1 MVPIERRRGLWV
13 AGAAL
18 LTLGAIAAAA
28 TPGVGDGSSD
38 TAMRLRLFGG
48 DVPAEAGG
56 RERLE
61 RAARD
66 RVAAARAAHGA
77 RSPEAAIAM
86 LGLAHV
92 LWHLEEF
99 SAALP
104 ENDGALAILH
114 ETGGGPAE
122 VGAAEYQAADLRRAT
137 GDYAGAL
144 EGYRRAIAI
153 WETSLGADSI
163 HAAAAWHYMGVVH
176 ALTGDEDAAR
186 DCLERALAIR
196 EAGLG
201 PNDPLIATTLIAI
214 AELGLRTG
222 GAAAALFQ
230 RAQAIWER
238 ALGVNHWYVAR
249 ALTGRARLLLDAGD
263 TAAAGPLLDRA
274 LAIRTRAFGPEHYL
288 VASSRADRA
297 RLLAQSGHI
306 AAAEEEYA
314 AALDLQK
321 KALGPDHPEVAIT
334 LAALARVQWEAG
346 ETGAAVATTLES
358 EALARD
364 YFRRSSRDLDD
375 ASALRY
381 AGVRTSGLDVAL
393 TALARPQAGARDAAT
408 SGAALAPHAAR
419 DIVDALI
426 RSRALV
432 LDARSRPA
440 STPVAGSPGLDDV
453 LRALPAGDA
462 LLAYARYG
470 RAGAAGATPIASYLA
485 VVLRPGGEQP
495 AAFDLGP
502 AAAIDAAVAA
512 WRRAVTTDPRS
523 ADAGP
528 AAGAADAAGE
538 RLRRAIWDSPAPALA
553 GARRVFVVPD
563 GAIDLV
569 GLAAL
574 PAPGGGYL
582 IERGPTIHYL
592 SAERDL
598 IRASRPARSGH
609 GILIVGDPA
618 FDAASSRTGVAAA
631 TSPAVARPG
640 DAQRG
645 DAQPLCPEFAN
656 LAFEPLPGAAAEADA
671 VAALGDATGE
681 VIRLSGAAASKESFE
696 AGAPG
701 RRVLHLATHAYV
713 LPERCGRDRPLLR
726 AGLAVAGA
734 NGRGGPANRDGILTG
749 EEIAALDLSS
759 VEWVVLSACDSGLG
773 EVRAG
778 EGVVGLRRAVERAG
792 AGAVIMSL
800 WDQDDAAASLFMRD
814 VYGARRSGLS
824 TAEAMRD
831 AGLRMIAR
839 QRARGRSTHPY
850 FWGGFVAAGDWR

>member
-1 MVPIERRRGLWV
+1 MASIERRRGLWV
-13 AGAAL
+13 AAAAL
-18 LTLGAIAAAA
+18 LTLGALAAAA
-28 TPGVGDGSSD
+28 APGAGDGSSG

-48 DVPAEAGG
+48 DVPADAGE

-66 RVAAARAAHGA
+66 RVAAARAAHGE
-77 RSPEAAIAM
+77 RSPEAALAM
-86 LGLAHV
+86 LDLARV
-92 LWHLEEF
+92 LWGLEEYE
-99 SAALP
+99 AALP
-104 ENDGALAILH
+104 ENDDARAILR
-114 ETGGGPAE
+114 ETGGEPAE
-122 VGAAEYQAADLRRAT
+122 MGAAEYQAADLRRAT
-137 GDYAGAL
+137 GDFAGAL

-153 WETSLGADSI
+153 WETSFGADSI

-186 DCLERALAIR
+186 ACLERALAIR

-214 AELGLRTG
+214 AEFGLRTG

-238 ALGVNHWYVAR
+238 ALGLNHWQVAR

-274 LAIRTRAFGPEHYL
+274 LAIRIRAFGPGHYL

-297 RLLAQSGHI
+297 RLLAQSGRI

-314 AALDLQK
+314 EVLDLQK
-321 KALGPDHPEVAIT
+321 RFLGPVHPEVAIT

-364 YFRRSSRDLDD
+364 YFQRSSRDLDD

-393 TALARPQAGARDAAT
+393 TALARPPAGAPGAAA
-408 SGAALAPHAAR
+408 SGAALPPGAAR

-440 STPVAGSPGLDDV
+440 PTPGAESPGLDDV
-453 LRALPAGDA
+453 LRALPAEDA
-462 LLAYARYG
+462 LLAYARYE
-470 RAGAAGATPIASYLA
+470 RAGAAGETPVASYLA
-485 VVLRPGGEQP
+485 VVLRPGGFEP
-495 AAFDLGP
+495 ATFDLG
-502 AAAIDAAVAA
+502 AAAGIDAAVAA
-512 WRRAVTTDPRS
+512 WRREVATDPRS
-523 ADAGP
+523 SDAES

-538 RLRRAIWDSPAPALA
+538 RLRRAIWDPPAPSLA

-563 GAIDLV
+563 GAIDRV

-574 PAPGGGYL
+574 PAAGGGYL
-582 IERGPTIHYL
+582 IETGPTIHYL

-598 IRASRPARSGH
+598 VRAARPARSGH
-609 GILIVGDPA
+609 GILIVGDPD
-618 FDAASSRTGVAAA
+618 FDAGFSATSAAPPAAPAAA
-631 TSPAVARPG
+631 L
-640 DAQRG
+640 RG

-656 LAFEPLPGAAAEADA
+656 LAFEPLPGAAAEAEA
-671 VAALGDATGE
+671 VAALGDPTGE
-681 VIRLSGAAASKESFE
+681 VIRLGGAAASKAAFE

-726 AGLAVAGA
+726 TGLAFAGA

-773 EVRAG
+773 EVRSG
-778 EGVVGLRRAVERAG
+778 EGVVGLRRAFERAG

>member
-1 MVPIERRRGLWV
+1 MTSIERRPGLWV
-13 AGAAL
+13 AAAAL

-28 TPGVGDGSSD
+28 TPGDGSSD
-38 TAMRLRLFGG
+38 AAMRLRLFAGG
-48 DVPAEAGG
+48 VPVEAGE

-66 RVAAARAAHGA
+66 RVATARAAHGE
-77 RSPEAAIAM
+77 RSPEAALAM

-92 LWHLEEF
+92 LWGLEEYE
-99 SAALP
+99 AALP
-104 ENDGALAILH
+104 ENDSARAILR
-114 ETGGGPAE
+114 ETRGAPAL

-153 WETSLGADSI
+153 WEKLFGADSI

-176 ALTGDEDAAR
+176 AITGDEDAAR
-186 DCLERALAIR
+186 VCLERALAIR

-201 PNDPLIATTLIAI
+201 PNDPLIATTLLAI
-214 AELGLRTG
+214 ANLGLRTG

-238 ALGVNHWYVAR
+238 ASGADDAGVAR

-274 LAIRTRAFGPEHYL
+274 LAIRIRAFGPEHHL

-297 RLLAQSGHI
+297 RLLAQSGRI
-306 AAAEEEYA
+306 AAAEQEYA
-314 AALDLQK
+314 AALDLQRK
-321 KALGPDHPEVAIT
+321 TLGRGHPEVAMT

-346 ETGAAVATTLES
+346 ETDAAVATTLES

-375 ASALRY
+375 ESALRY

-393 TALARPQAGARDAAT
+393 TALARPRAGAPGAAD
-408 SGAALAPHAAR
+408 SGAGLPPRAAR

-432 LDARSRPA
+432 LDAQARPA
-440 STPVAGSPGLDDV
+440 QTPGAESPGLDDV
-453 LRALPAGDA
+453 LRALPADDA
-462 LLAYARYG
+462 LLAYARYE
-470 RAGAAGATPIASYLA
+470 RTGAAGETPIASYLA
-485 VVLRPGGEQP
+485 MVLRPGRVEP
-495 AAFDLGP
+495 AAFDLGA

-523 ADAGP
+523 ADPGP
-528 AAGAADAAGE
+528 AAGAVDVTGE
-538 RLRRAIWDSPAPALA
+538 RLRRAIWDPMAPSLA
-553 GARRVFVVPD
+553 GARQVFVVPD

-574 PAPGGGYL
+574 PAATGGYL
-582 IERGPTIHYL
+582 IESGPTIHYL

-598 IRASRPARSGH
+598 VRDALPARSGH

-618 FDAASSRTGVAAA
+618 FDAAFSATGAAAAA
-631 TSPAVARPG
+631 TTAATRP
-640 DAQRG
+640 G

-656 LAFEPLPGAAAEADA
+656 LAFEPLPGAAAEAEA

-681 VIRLSGAAASKESFE
+681 VIRLSGAAASKASFE

-713 LPERCGRDRPLLR
+713 LPERCGRERPLLR
-726 AGLAVAGA
+726 AGLAFAGA

-749 EEIAALDLSS
+749 EEIATLDLSS

-773 EVRAG
+773 EVRSG
-778 EGVVGLRRAVERAG
+778 EGVVGLRRAFERAG

-824 TAEAMRD
+824 TAAAMRE